1 MTRLLRRLLGRVLNA
16 VGTPGFIQA
25 RTCHERLGVPVEVR
39 VDDLF
44 TIVMVKNVRLLFHRL
59 SGQFD
64 GIVVESADC
73 QAQQDQ
79 VAAP

>member
-1 MTRLLRRLLGRVLNA
+1 MLGRVLNA

-25 RTCHERLGVPVEVR
+25 RTCHERLGVPVEVH

-44 TIVMVKNVRLLFHRL
+44 TVVMVRNVRLMFHRL

-64 GIVVESADC
+64 GVIVESVDC
-73 QAQQDQ
+73 QARKDRA
-79 VAAP
+79 VAK